1 MDFECESVPRLDEYT
16 AKMNKLRDDLFL
28 EAKGNIKAAQQRM
41 KKDYDRKNRRVK
53 VLINFALLTHL

>member
-1 MDFECESVPRLDEYT
+1 MDFECESVPSLDEYT
-16 AKMNKLRDDLFL
+16 AKMNKLRDDFFL